1 MIILNQKDI
10 DFKKISISKNNN
22 KEIKK
27 IEKNIWLYDILYN
40 ISYNPHEKVPLI
52 IEFNKEQFYDHD
64 IDF

>member
-27 IEKNIWLYDILYN
+27 IEKNI
-40 ISYNPHEKVPLI
+40 
-52 IEFNKEQFYDHD
+52 
-64 IDF
+64 